1 METVP
6 LSNMSKINQIY
17 IPAENAF
24 LEKGWGKR
32 IPEGWGWGSV
42 GAVNLLLASVYYCF
56 QMTYE
61 ERVKKRVQWYIICV

>member
-6 LSNMSKINQIY
+6 LSKMSKINQIY
-17 IPAENAF
+17 IPAGNAF

-42 GAVNLLLASVYYCF
+42 GAVNL
-56 QMTYE
+56 
-61 ERVKKRVQWYIICV
+61 